1 MVYKIEIDCEPNNIK
16 KIEDKFKEL
25 VIDGD
30 KKKIKFR
37 KSYNNYVLVE
47 NLIYKYYYDVFT
59 RIIEQLYN
67 SKEISYGRICTF

>member
-47 NLIYKYYYDVFT
+47 NLIYKDYYDIFT

>member
-47 NLIYKYYYDVFT
+47 NLIYKDYYDVFT